1 MKARLDRIINPQ
13 PDPETSIPS
22 TSSSIT
28 SSRPSQ
34 IRARSSVRTATDSRM
49 SLVDTKKAQS
59 AVKHYPK
66 PRGLI
71 PK

>member
-1 MKARLDRIINPQ
+1 MKARLDRITNPQ
-13 PDPETSIPS
+13 PEP
-22 TSSSIT
+22 
-28 SSRPSQ
+28 Q
-34 IRARSSVRTATDSRM
+34 VIRNGPMRVRTASEARP

-66 PRGLI
+66 TRGLI

>member
-1 MKARLDRIINPQ
+1 MKARLDRITNPQ
-13 PDPETSIPS
+13 PEQQVVRNGPPM
-22 TSSSIT
+22 
-28 SSRPSQ
+28 R
-34 IRARSSVRTATDSRM
+34 VRTASEARP

-66 PRGLI
+66 TRGLI

>member
-1 MKARLDRIINPQ
+1 MKARLDRITNPQ
-13 PDPETSIPS
+13 PEPVTAI
-22 TSSSIT
+22 
-28 SSRPSQ
+28 RPNQ
-34 IRARSSVRTATDSRM
+34 IRARSSVRTATESRM
-49 SLVDTKKAQS
+49 SLVDSKKAQS

>member
-1 MKARLDRIINPQ
+1 MKARLDRITNPQ
-13 PDPETSIPS
+13 PDP
-22 TSSSIT
+22 
-28 SSRPSQ
+28 Q
-34 IRARSSVRTATDSRM
+34 IIRNGPMRIRTASEARP

-66 PRGLI
+66 TRGLI

>member
-1 MKARLDRIINPQ
+1 MKARLDRITNPQ
-13 PDPETSIPS
+13 PEPVAAI
-22 TSSSIT
+22 
-28 SSRPSQ
+28 RPNQ
-34 IRARSSVRTATDSRM
+34 IRARSSVRTAIEGGRM
-49 SLVDTKKAQS
+49 SLVDSKKAQS

>member
-1 MKARLDRIINPQ
+1 MKARLDRIINPH
-13 PDPETSIPS
+13 PESETSIPS
-22 TSSSIT
+22 TS

-34 IRARSSVRTATDSRM
+34 IRARSSVRTAAESRM
-49 SLVDTKKAQS
+49 SLIDSKKAQS